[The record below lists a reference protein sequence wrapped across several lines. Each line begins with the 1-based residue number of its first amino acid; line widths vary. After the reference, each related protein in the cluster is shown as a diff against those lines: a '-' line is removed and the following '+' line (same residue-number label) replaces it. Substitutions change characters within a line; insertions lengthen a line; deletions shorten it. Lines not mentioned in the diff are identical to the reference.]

1 MIKFVPVLEVLNGA
15 NMVSVPSQRVT
26 YFSNTLLYGELLSLK
41 PAWRQI
47 LALIKSTG
55 ILP

>member
-1 MIKFVPVLEVLNGA
+1 MIEFVPVLEVLNGA
-15 NMVSVPSQRVT
+15 NMASVPSQRGA
-26 YFSNTLLYGELLSLK
+26 YLSNTLLYGELLSLK
-41 PAWRQI
+41 PAWRQN